1 MGASPSIISSSWRRT
16 KIPRFQSFE
25 DAAAADEEAML
36 IHQLEMLE
44 IQEEI
49 DNEDDDEDFAKMNT
63 IVLDTIV
70 LIDCSK
76 MTNLWTYVRINRD
89 PDLVGN
95 SRLSTRYKNLKN

>member
-49 DNEDDDEDFAKMNT
+49 DNEDDDEDLEILEEEEANDKEENNKEKKFQPQITSFFAK
-63 IVLDTIV
+63 
-70 LIDCSK
+70 K
-76 MTNLWTYVRINRD
+76 
-89 PDLVGN
+89 
-95 SRLSTRYKNLKN
+95 K